1 LFNKASN
8 FAEGKHILILYW
20 KRAAGR
26 SFNIWPLIVWM
37 QLLLVLSS
45 RALFFGPL
53 KAPLSAGHP
62 GARSQKAA
70 LGGREKF
77 YTCTRAGIDFRP
89 LLLPGTLGRSL
100 SRIRTLKRAA
110 CFLFAR
116 SLRFFH
122 PNSPKNQ
129 IHSQPFDLKRRI
141 KNLTIALCERQDALF
156 FLPLLVLSP
165 IMLVRL

>member
-53 KAPLSAGHP
+53 KAPLSAGHA
-62 GARSQKAA
+62 GARCSQKAA

-89 LLLPGTLGRSL
+89 LLLPGILGRSL
-100 SRIRTLKRAA
+100 SRIHTSKRAA
-110 CFLFAR
+110 CILFVR

-129 IHSQPFDLKRRI
+129 IHSQSFDLEAESKI
-141 KNLTIALCERQDALF
+141 
-156 FLPLLVLSP
+156 
-165 IMLVRL
+165 